1 MAERYSYDRYM
12 IVKIF
17 CGATAAAR
25 RSTAAATV
33 KNYYFS
39 IEKVSY
45 QISFL
50 ISKFYIIKLLVFYH
64 TDQ

>member
-45 QISFL
+45 QISF
-50 ISKFYIIKLLVFYH
+50 
-64 TDQ
+64 